1 MTAGGRIDIDVVLND
16 KDVAARLDS
25 TLTKATAS
33 AKKAA
38 GALGL
43 AFGGAAVLGGL
54 KSVIDAGVEF
64 DTVLNQLRGVTGA
77 TGAEMAAVSEK
88 ARQLGNDIAIP
99 ATSAS
104 DAAQAMLEL
113 SKGGLSVQQ
122 AMDAARGSLQLAA
135 AAQISAAQASEIQ
148 AQAINTFS
156 LKASDAGHVADVLA
170 GTANAAA
177 GEITDIAQGL
187 QQAGSVASQFG
198 MTIDET
204 AGALGVLAN
213 NGIKGSDAGT
223 LLKSTL
229 LALQDTGKP
238 AATAMEELGISVY
251 DAQGK
256 FRGLGP
262 IMDELKTASTNLT
275 EEQYNQATATLFGSD
290 AMRLAGIAAKD
301 GSKSFREMTEQVG
314 KAGSAQRL
322 AEEMAK
328 GLPGQLERLQ
338 NAADE
343 TKLALYDLLRG
354 PLTDLASFGADQL
367 GNLSDLLKGDT
378 GGMSEGLRPLVEDL
392 KSIGDGLH
400 GIAQD
405 LVGPGGALT
414 VIGEGAQATGKLAVA
429 GLEPI
434 TGAVGGV
441 LNVFAGLP
449 APVQTAALAM
459 GAFAIARNKIATP
472 GPLKALTAFRA
483 EMSAQNSLAKL
494 ATREVDKYGRAIEGT
509 GRGLTV
515 AQRAQ
520 AAYRT
525 STLESVSA
533 MRGFTDQVGA
543 VRRGAAAAGEPVGLL
558 TATMRTMGERNGA
571 LGQIGGAFTAASQG
585 MGRFGSVAGT
595 AAAGAK
601 ALRLGA
607 GGLASALGGPWGIA
621 LGAASLG
628 LAMYSQRQQEAAQAA
643 AEHKRNV
650 DDLVGSIDVQ
660 TGALNKASTAQMA
673 ADLRGGKYGKGNTF
687 EYSDQLGISAD
698 RVTAAASRQ
707 KGALDDLNVT
717 LDATTKKSL
726 ESSDYWN
733 KQGSS
738 LRAAGIDADTMTD
751 ALRGNASAIKKV
763 EGFMVG
769 SGTTIQDYRR
779 HLNESGQNAVQ
790 LGENVNLAAQAVREA
805 GAAQDQQTR
814 AMEKMDP
821 RARTLAEAMEVLGS
835 KTSTAAE
842 KSNALKA
849 ALDALGGGAEGFDAA
864 MGQAKQAVEKLP
876 ATWQAAADSV
886 GGYGE
891 LINSATGR
899 IVLNNDAT
907 RALSS
912 EIFNVKN
919 QMNNAA
925 TAAYQFAIQNGQGS
939 EAAADAAR
947 TAASEI
953 YNSFMK
959 SSDGA
964 KAAGVDVAALAT
976 AMGLLPPEQ
985 VVQLLAKGGDA
996 VSAELLL
1003 IKRLVE
1009 GVPPNKAIELHSI
1022 SDEAKAKLE
1031 GIKGLVVTELP
1042 DNKGVTVTAT
1052 TTQAQ
1057 QDLNALVT
1065 KQNELKDKNVTYR
1078 ATVIVDE
1085 AQAQSARWGVE
1096 TFGVGSQP
1104 RAKGGPIDG
1113 YAVGGGVGA
1122 DGAIRGPGTGTSD
1135 SILTQVP
1142 AGGHVVTA
1150 AEVSAAGGHGA
1161 VNRQVS
1167 ALGAGRPGRKTA
1179 TAGPLMPV
1187 ALSNGEH
1194 YLAPDTVDAAGGHD
1208 AIFAWRAGLAQER
1221 QGLYLGGLVRAEQVG
1236 KANDGLPY
1244 ITGARDCSMWVSWI
1258 VQAAKGQELTRLF
1271 TTYSLLDGQTGGLEP
1286 GASPSDYLTVG
1297 VSQEHMAAT
1306 VRTDHGPVNTES
1318 GGNSSPSQVRWGRGA
1333 AGAFDGQFPFRFH
1346 LPKNLISPPPD
1357 ETKPDVSAEEAA
1369 TETMK
1374 AEDETQSRQY
1384 IEPPKAPKA
1393 EDVAAEA
1400 ARIGVRGLLE
1410 TFDMQDSVFADPDK
1424 STIGRA
1430 LQIGINTQKY
1440 REQQAEVPKSESK
1453 SGGVSK
1459 EDQAAYDRDK
1469 LARDQKYEN
1478 DRLAIKNSMKSGPER
1493 DRKLLDLKQKHDQ
1506 DNLEAKIK
1514 LRDKKSGTDSTS
1526 ESDPSTAGKTSGPA
1540 DTDPYRLVDSAP
1552 YDPSRGAVQ
1561 WEKEATAALRIAGM
1575 NYRWKDKMI
1584 GQGDIES
1591 HGDPKAVGPD
1601 SPDGQP
1607 KGWMQVKPG
1616 TFSAFRD
1623 PKLPDDPFN
1632 VLANGVAAAKY
1643 ANKQYNG
1650 EPPWPTTKGYW
1661 AGGINAM
1668 DPSKAAVVAPQNRRV
1683 IGDRAVADEFFI
1695 PDTDDPQHIALGAEW
1710 ARRRGFQL
1718 VNMHADGGTLA
1729 RARGGQAAVMDRP
1742 AGPVIQEGDRH
1753 YNYSGPADQA
1763 LAFFRGARQH
1773 DNIVRR
1779 GAGVQRIG
1787 RKGTRP

>member
-187 QQAGSVASQFG
+187 QQAGSVAAQFG

-262 IMDELKTASTNLT
+262 IMDELKAASTNLT
-275 EEQYNQATATLFGSD
+275 EEQYNQATAVLFGSD

-301 GSKSFREMTEQVG
+301 GSESFRQMTEQVG

-367 GNLSDLLKGDT
+367 GNLSDLLKGGA
-378 GGMSEGLRPLVEDL
+378 GGLGDGLRPILDDL
-392 KSIGDGLH
+392 RSIGA
-400 GIAQD
+400 GIHDIAD
-405 LVGPGGALT
+405 DITGPGGALT
-414 VIGEGAQATGKLAVA
+414 MLGETAKTTGKVAVA
-429 GLEPI
+429 GLEPV
-434 TGAVGGV
+434 TATVGGLV
-441 LNVFAGLP
+441 SAVSAIP
-449 APVQTAALAM
+449 APMQTAAIAM
-459 GAFAIARNKIATP
+459 GAMAFARSKLNGHLAEAAGRDEAQLTRVQRLGREFGAFSGAMRTQNALQIRAT
-472 GPLKALTAFRA
+472 
-483 EMSAQNSLAKL
+483 AQFD
-494 ATREVDKYGRAIEGT
+494 EYGRAIAGT
-509 GRGLTV
+509 GRELSKS
-515 AQRAQ
+515 QQ
-520 AAYRT
+520 IMAAYRT
-525 STLESVSA
+525 STGATVTA

-543 VRRGAAAAGEPVGLL
+543 LRRGAAAAGDPVGRLS
-558 TATMRTMGERNGA
+558 ATMRVMGERNGS
-571 LGQIGGAFTAASQG
+571 LGAIGTAFTN
-585 MGRFGSVAGT
+585 
-595 AAAGAK
+595 AAAGAGK
-601 ALRLGA
+601 FGTVAGAASASATAMKIGA
-607 GGLASALGGPWGIA
+607 GGLVSALGGPFGLAI
-621 LGAASLG
+621 GAAAIG
-628 LAMYSQRQQEAAQAA
+628 LSTYNARQQEAASRAAEHKAQVDALSESINYNTGALDANGRKQVYDSLAKDGAFDDLKESGAGVTSAQVQAA
-643 AEHKRNV
+643 AEGQASA
-650 DDLVGSIDVQ
+650 LQ
-660 TGALNKASTAQMA
+660 TVNKALDQVVLKNLEAGGATAEFKKKLE
-673 ADLRGGKYGKGNTF
+673 DNGL
-687 EYSDQLGISAD
+687 SLGD
-698 RVTAAASRQ
+698 YTA
-707 KGALDDLNVT
+707 
-717 LDATTKKSL
+717 
-726 ESSDYWN
+726 
-733 KQGSS
+733 
-738 LRAAGIDADTMTD
+738 
-751 ALRGNASAIKKV
+751 ALRGNEDA
-763 EGFMVG
+763 
-769 SGTTIQDYRR
+769 QDR
-779 HLNESGQNAVQ
+779 
-790 LGENVNLAAQAVREA
+790 VREVM
-805 GAAQDQQTR
+805 GN
-814 AMEKMDP
+814 MDFN
-821 RARTLAEAMEVLGS
+821 
-835 KTSTAAE
+835 TAAKGLDDAGE
-842 KSNALKA
+842 A
-849 ALDALGGGAEGFDAA
+849 AIRLGKALGGSNDKLKDAREDARQEAEALGLVQKRVSDLATSFEGQGRGYSIDVDTTQIAGAEDLLKGLGFTLTSLPDGRTRVTADTDDAVRKLEDVKGNIGLVALMEAHPKLGMDTQVFSARDAESRAKLQELSNTTADPKVGAVIDDLLAGHSISIQKLTELDGKTAKPLVDLLTQKALADAA
-864 MGQAKQAVEKLP
+864 AVDQA
-876 ATWQAAADSV
+876 
-886 GGYGE
+886 
-891 LINSATGR
+891 I
-899 IVLNNDAT
+899 
-907 RALSS
+907 
-912 EIFNVKN
+912 
-919 QMNNAA
+919 NNAA
-925 TAAYQFAIQNGQGS
+925 RN
-939 EAAADAAR
+939 R
-947 TAASEI
+947 TATVTVVTTNYVRTAMEEGRYPI
-953 YNSFMK
+953 PLRP
-959 SSDGA
+959 
-964 KAAGVDVAALAT
+964 DVAEAN
-976 AMGLLPPEQ
+976 GY
-985 VVQLLAKGGDA
+985 
-996 VSAELLL
+996 
-1003 IKRLVE
+1003 
-1009 GVPPNKAIELHSI
+1009 VPPKKA
-1022 SDEAKAKLE
+1022 
-1031 GIKGLVVTELP
+1031 
-1042 DNKGVTVTAT
+1042 
-1052 TTQAQ
+1052 
-1057 QDLNALVT
+1057 
-1065 KQNELKDKNVTYR
+1065 R
-1078 ATVIVDE
+1078 
-1085 AQAQSARWGVE
+1085 
-1096 TFGVGSQP
+1096 
-1104 RAKGGPIDG
+1104 GGPIDG

-1208 AIFAWRAGLAQER
+1208 AVFAWRAGLGQER

-1306 VRTDHGPVNTES
+1306 VQTDHGPVNTES

-1526 ESDPSTAGKTSGPA
+1526 ESDASTSGKTSGPA
-1540 DTDPYRLVDSAP
+1540 DSDPYRLVDSAP

-1591 HGDPKAVGPD
+1591 HGDPEAVGPD

-1616 TFSAFRD
+1616 TFAAFRD

-1763 LAFFRGARQH
+1763 PDFFRGARQH